1 MEIAEQTMIKDLFAS
16 KRRSEVKI
24 PSEKQLATWNIGIL
38 VDYVK
43 TKLSPTV
50 TLSLEQ
56 LQLKTILLLCMSTM
70 WRPRSD
76 IGRLQYRDIIFK
88 KDDTGGTSSVRIHSR
103 NPKEGPVKSTI
114 LGELS
119 DEDMCTNS
127 TSVKPTTVANWV
139 KTAMAEAGID
149 TKDYQAHSIRAAS
162 STKAVE
168 LGHSIQEERITFDV
182 GVEETK
188 IGLGTTTNTQV
199 DETTTENV
207 IHPNPWYKRIFG

>member
-1 MEIAEQTMIKDLFAS
+1 
-16 KRRSEVKI
+16 
-24 PSEKQLATWNIGIL
+24 
-38 VDYVK
+38 DYVK

-50 TLSLEQ
+50 TLYLEQ

-76 IGRLQYRDIIFK
+76 IGRLQYCDIIFK
-88 KDDTGGTSSVRIHSR
+88 KDDTGGTSSFRIHSR

-119 DEDMCTNS
+119 DEDMCTVRTLFTFILKTASLRKDLPEDHTLFLTYVDSPKNS

-168 LGHSIQEERITFDV
+168 LGHSIQEV
-182 GVEETK
+182 K
-188 IGLGTTTNTQV
+188 
-199 DETTTENV
+199 
-207 IHPNPWYKRIFG
+207 